1 MYTLDTKLA
10 SKADA
15 IGAYISETGKY
26 TGTFVRAEK
35 LVSANK
41 QTDGIG
47 FTFRAD
53 DGRECRFDVWTR
65 KGNGERLSGLNQI
78 NAMMACLKL
87 RAINV
92 SQQNVKKWD
101 NGQEV
106 TVCRRR
112 ASRPDGQADRLL
124 LRAEEYE
131 KMADGQKTG
140 DTGWRMGLFAIFQAE
155 TELMASEIMAR
166 KTTPEQLAKVVA
178 SWPTS
183 RSRSRAA
190 RRARHRRRLLL
201 AALLT
206 TISLL
211 NRTRRSQQWLRA
223 ENDWT
228 LSLHDRPRAPRH
240 GRTS

>member
-41 QTDGIG
+41 GTDGIG

-65 KGNGERLSGLNQI
+65 KGNGEALSGLNQI
-78 NAMMACLKL
+78 NAMMACLSL
-87 RAINV
+87 RTINV
-92 SQQNVKKWD
+92 SQQSVKKWD

-106 TVCRRR
+106 VMP
-112 ASRPDGQADRLL
+112 APVFADLMGKQIGLL

-140 DTGWRMGLFAIFQAE
+140 DIGWRMGLFAIFQAG

-166 KTTPEQLAKVVA
+166 KTAPEQLAKVVA
-178 SWPTS
+178 QLADKPLKKQAGGA
-183 RSRSRAA
+183 RNVPANAA
-190 RRARHRRRLLL
+190 ASGF
-201 AALLT
+201 ADDD
-206 TISLL
+206 I
-211 NRTRRSQQWLRA
+211 
-223 ENDWT
+223 
-228 LSLHDRPRAPRH
+228 PF
-240 GRTS
+240 

>member
-26 TGTFVRAEK
+26 TGVFVRAEK

-41 QTDGIG
+41 GTDGIG

-65 KGNGERLSGLNQI
+65 KGNGEALSGLRTI
-78 NAMMACLKL
+78 A
-87 RAINV
+87 V

-106 TVCRRR
+106 VMP
-112 ASRPDGQADRLL
+112 APVFADLMNKPIGVL
-124 LRAEEYE
+124 LRSEEYE

-140 DTGWRMGLFAIFQAE
+140 ELGWRMGLFAIFQAG

-166 KTTPEQLAKVVA
+166 KTAPEQLAKVVA
-178 SWPTS
+178 QLADKPLKKQGSART
-183 RSRSRAA
+183 AA
-190 RRARHRRRLLL
+190 GGRG
-201 AALLT
+201 
-206 TISLL
+206 
-211 NRTRRSQQWLRA
+211 
-223 ENDWT
+223 
-228 LSLHDRPRAPRH
+228 APEIPADFDEIPF
-240 GRTS
+240 

>member
-10 SKADA
+10 SKADT

-41 QTDGIG
+41 GTDGIG

-65 KGNGERLSGLNQI
+65 KGNGEALTGLNQI
-78 NAMMACLKL
+78 NAMMACLSL
-87 RAINV
+87 RTINV

-106 TVCRRR
+106 VTAAPCF
-112 ASRPDGQADRLL
+112 ADLMNKPIGLL

-140 DTGWRMGLFAIFQAE
+140 DTGWRMGLFAIFQAG

-166 KTTPEQLAKVVA
+166 KTAPEQLAKVVVQLA
-178 SWPTS
+178 DKPLKKQGG
-183 RSRSRAA
+183 
-190 RRARHRRRLLL
+190 ARH
-201 AALLT
+201 A
-206 TISLL
+206 S
-211 NRTRRSQQWLRA
+211 
-223 ENDWT
+223 
-228 LSLHDRPRAPRH
+228 APA
-240 GRTS
+240 TSGGFADDDIPF